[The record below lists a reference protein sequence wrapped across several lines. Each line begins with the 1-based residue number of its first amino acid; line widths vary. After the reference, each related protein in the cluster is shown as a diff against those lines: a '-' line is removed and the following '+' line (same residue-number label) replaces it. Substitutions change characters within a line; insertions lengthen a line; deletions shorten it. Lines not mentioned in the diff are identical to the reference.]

1 MTPLLTLDDFPG
13 DRANCATC
21 TRKGGACPRREKR
34 YPNGYVGRMKT
45 RKRNYET

>member
-1 MTPLLTLDDFPG
+1 MTAQLTLDDFPG

-34 YPNGYVGRMKT
+34 YPNGYVVPELHRAV
-45 RKRNYET
+45 